1 MKKKKN
7 IKTVASSS
15 PHGGKILLSKKSPVE
30 LEELKE
36 SNKFSLLPT
45 SPPLNSGYELLWL

>member
-1 MKKKKN
+1 MKKKHKN
-7 IKTVASSS
+7 SGFFFPPRWQNTFIQ
-15 PHGGKILLSKKSPVE
+15 KSPVE

-45 SPPLNSGYELLWL
+45 SPPLNFGYELLWL